1 MLNYKN
7 RFFKSLEF
15 RVLGTYVVNWIVNIV
30 YLSEEW
36 IVNCDG
42 FSVGFLGSLYDDKY
56 WDSGAANCAIVML
69 VP

>member
-1 MLNYKN
+1 
-7 RFFKSLEF
+7 
-15 RVLGTYVVNWIVNIV
+15 V